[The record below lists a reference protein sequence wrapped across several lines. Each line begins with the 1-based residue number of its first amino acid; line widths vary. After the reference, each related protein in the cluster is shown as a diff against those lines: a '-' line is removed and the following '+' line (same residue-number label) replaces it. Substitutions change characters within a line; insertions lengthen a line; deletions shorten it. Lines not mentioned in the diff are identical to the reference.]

1 MWFLVE
7 MVNREEPCRSGLAM
21 TIDVIT
27 HTDVIA
33 SVDVITQSTA
43 ICTKLNKMNIQ
54 PANSQDFLN
63 MMKWEG

>member
-7 MVNREEPCRSGLAM
+7 MVNREGSIDLAV

-33 SVDVITQSTA
+33 SVDVITKSTV
-43 ICTKLNKMNIQ
+43 ILHKLNKMNIW

-63 MMKWEG
+63 MMKWER